1 MHFDRGEGT
10 LWREVMPSLVELED
24 SMSRG
29 LLEHGEIS
37 PLALRPAPG
46 QPHPTA
52 ALMRQASRHQL
63 TAFLAAPGSCKPK
76 ASAS

>member
-1 MHFDRGEGT
+1 MHLDRGEGT
-10 LWREVMPSLVELED
+10 LWRGVIPSLAELED

-29 LLEHGEIS
+29 LPEHREIS

-52 ALMRQASRHQL
+52 ALTRQASRHQL
-63 TAFLAAPGSCKPK
+63 AAFLAAPGSCKPK